1 MLQIKADFFNLVN
14 APTEHTMLMV
24 KHRKNFFMIMAERE
38 DCSLSLLLFN
48 LALGSYLEKWDDD
61 FYRESMCKR
70 LCRELRTDWKM
81 WQDCWI

>member
-48 LALGSYLEKWDDD
+48 LALGSYLEK
-61 FYRESMCKR
+61 
-70 LCRELRTDWKM
+70 
-81 WQDCWI
+81 